1 VRQFFVIGRGLPSEK
16 IADPVLYRM
25 RVFAKNPVLAKSK
38 FWYHMKRQ
46 HKVRKVQG
54 EIVSVQEIYEKH
66 AGVIKNYGIVLR
78 YLSRTETINMYK
90 EFRDTTLSGAVSQM
104 CKYLYLRTA
113 AAALPRVSI
122 HVCWTLKRMKLIFW
136 LRDIDMEMSGR
147 HRAPHESIQIIK
159 TSIVEPN
166 KLLRDHTRAFS
177 KVSLRFPKVKLTKR
191 APHKGLRTTFKANRP
206 IIV

>member
-16 IADPVLYRM
+16 TPNPTLYRM

-66 AGVIKNYGIVLR
+66 AGVVKNYGIVLR

-90 EFRDTTLSGAVSQM
+90 EYRDTTLAGAVSQM
-104 CKYLYLRTA
+104 CKSLSNMSSCGA
-113 AAALPRVSI
+113 AVAVALLSV
-122 HVCWTLKRMKLIFW
+122 
-136 LRDIDMEMSGR
+136 
-147 HRAPHESIQIIK
+147 
-159 TSIVEPN
+159 VEIG
-166 KLLRDHTRAFS
+166 D
-177 KVSLRFPKVKLTKR
+177 
-191 APHKGLRTTFKANRP
+191 
-206 IIV
+206 